1 MSDKLPE
8 WPGKPMR
15 GEGVVS
21 VSFQHVAAVQ
31 AMWLTYNEAVAEAAL
46 ARMEALMEYVEHY
59 DSWTHGCATLGATSK
74 AWTEGKRG
82 CTCGLSE
89 LLAACDRP

>member
-1 MSDKLPE
+1 MSNKLPE
-8 WPGKPMR
+8 WSEEDDGYGWP
-15 GEGVVS
+15 
-21 VSFQHVAAVQ
+21 
-31 AMWLTYNEAVAEAAL
+31 LTREERNAIDLIAAL